1 MPETTTNNEVYQPMT
16 FDAIKIGL
24 ASPEKIRE
32 WSHGEVKKPE
42 TINYRT
48 LKPEKDGLFCERIFG
63 PSKDWEC
70 HCGKYKKI
78 RYKGVVCDR
87 CGVEV
92 TKSSVRRERMGHIE
106 LAAPVSH
113 IWYFKGIPSR
123 MGLILDLSP
132 RTLEKVLY
140 FANYIVLDPGTT
152 DLTKKQVLTEKEYQE
167 AKEKWGNAFRAG
179 MGAESIKELLEEI
192 DMEKESEELK
202 RGLKESTG
210 QKRARIIKRLEV
222 VEAFRESGN
231 RPEWMVMT
239 AIPVIPPDLR
249 PMVQLDGGRFA
260 TSDLNDLYRRIIN
273 RNNRLKRLLE
283 LGAPDIIVRNEKRML
298 QEAVDAL
305 IDNGRRGRPV
315 TGPGNRALKSL
326 SDMLKGKSGR
336 FRQNLLGKRVDY
348 SGRSVIVVGPELKIY
363 QCGLPKEMAIELFK
377 PFVMKELVAN
387 GTSHNIKNAKK
398 MVERL
403 EPQVWDVLEDV
414 IKEHPVMLNRA
425 PTLHRLG
432 IQAFEPILVEG
443 KAIKLHPLVC
453 TAFNADFD
461 GDQMAVHLP
470 LTVEAQAEC
479 RFMLLSPNNLLK
491 PSDGG
496 PVAVP
501 SQDMVLGIYYLTQE
515 RPGELGEG
523 KFFKNLNEA
532 ILAYENKYIKLQ
544 TKITVRVTKT
554 MPDGSVLTGNV
565 SSTLG
570 RFLFNEILP
579 QDLGFVDR
587 TIPGNELNLEV
598 DFLVGKKQLK
608 QILEKVINTHGATK
622 TAEVLDNIKS
632 MGYKYSTRAA
642 MTVSISDMTVPP
654 QKPEMIKSAQD
665 IVDRITRNYKRGLIT
680 DEERYKEV
688 IETWKETDDQL
699 TKALLGGLDK
709 YNNIFMMADSG
720 ARGSDKQIKQLA
732 GMRGLMADTTGHT
745 IELPIKSNFREGL
758 DVLEYFMS
766 AHGARKG
773 LSDTALRTADS
784 GYLTRRLVDVSQEL
798 IIREIDCCAGGEIPG
813 MYVKQFSDG
822 KEEIESLQERIT
834 GRFSCEDITTADGE
848 VIVKA
853 NHMITPKRAAR
864 VMKEGV
870 DKDGQPFKKIKVRTI
885 LTCRSH
891 IGICAKCYGANMATG
906 EPVQV
911 GESVGIIAAQSIGEP
926 GTQLTMRTF
935 HTGGVAGGDIT
946 QGLPRVEEL
955 FEARKPKGLAIIT
968 EISGLAT
975 LKDTKKKREIIV
987 TNEET
992 GESKTYL
999 IPYGSRIKQVDGQH
1013 LEAGDELTEGSVN
1026 PHDILKIK
1034 GVKAVQDYMLR
1045 EVQRVYRLQ
1054 GVEIN
1059 DKHIEVIVRQMLK
1072 KIRIE
1077 NNGDTEFLPGTLVDI
1092 LDYEDVN
1099 ERMLAEG
1106 KEPAEG
1112 KRVILGITKASLA
1125 TNSFLS
1131 AASFQ
1136 ETTKVLTEAAIKG
1149 KIDPLIGLKEN
1160 VIIGKLIPAGTGLKR
1175 YSNVQI
1181 DTSGTDDYKYVK
1193 QPKAETA
1200 AKPEEE
1206 QEMNLE
1212 EMNGLEEDTMELAEM
1227 DGATESDLAEDA
1239 SEAAEEFVDLGE
1251 E

>member
-1 MPETTTNNEVYQPMT
+1 MPETTNNETYQPIT

-24 ASPEKIRE
+24 ASPDKIRE
-32 WSHGEVKKPE
+32 WSHGEVLKPE

-78 RYKGVVCDR
+78 RYKGVICDR

-123 MGLILDLSP
+123 MGLMLDLSP
-132 RTLEKVLY
+132 RVLEKVLY
-140 FANYIVLDPGTT
+140 FANYIVLDKGTSE
-152 DLTKKQVLTEKEYQE
+152 LQYKQVLTEREFQE
-167 AKEKWGNAFRAG
+167 AREKYGMTFRVG
-179 MGAESIKELLEEI
+179 MGAEAVKELLEAI

-202 RGLKESTG
+202 RGLKEATG

-231 RPEWMVMT
+231 RPEWMIMT
-239 AIPVIPPDLR
+239 VIPVIPPDLR

-403 EPQVWDVLEDV
+403 QPEVWDVLEEV

-453 TAFNADFD
+453 TTFNADFD

-470 LTVEAQAEC
+470 LSVEAQAEC
-479 RFMLLSPNNLLK
+479 RFLLLSPNNLLK

-515 RPGELGEG
+515 RPGSIGEG
-523 KFFKNLNEA
+523 KYFKSVNEA
-532 ILAYENKYIKLQ
+532 ILAYENKALTLQ
-544 TKITVRVTKT
+544 TRIKVRMTKT
-554 MPDGSVLTGNV
+554 MPDGTTKTGTV
-565 SSTLG
+565 ESTLG

-579 QDLGFVDR
+579 QDLGFVNR
-587 TIPGNELNLEV
+587 SIPENEMKLEV
-598 DFLVGKKQLK
+598 DFHVGKKQLK

-622 TAEVLDNIKS
+622 TAEVLDDIKAT
-632 MGYKYSTRAA
+632 GYKFSTRAA

-654 QKPEMIKSAQD
+654 EKPELIKQAQET
-665 IVDRITRNYKRGLIT
+665 VDHITKNYKRGLIT
-680 DEERYKEV
+680 EEERYKEV
-688 IETWKETDDQL
+688 VETWKETDDVL
-699 TKALLGGLDK
+699 TRKLLDGLDK

-773 LSDTALRTADS
+773 MSDTALRTADS
-784 GYLTRRLVDVSQEL
+784 GYLTRRLVDVSQDL
-798 IIREIDCCAGGEIPG
+798 IIREMDCCEGKEIPG
-813 MYVKQFSDG
+813 MYVKAFTDG

-834 GRFSCEDITTADGE
+834 GRFSCETIKNKDGE
-848 VIVKA
+848 ILVKA

-864 VMKEGV
+864 IMSEGV
-870 DKDGQPFKKIKVRTI
+870 DANGKPFEQIKIRTI
-885 LTCRSH
+885 LNCKSH
-891 IGICAKCYGANMATG
+891 VGVCAKCYGSNMATG

-935 HTGGVAGGDIT
+935 HNGGVAGGDIT

-968 EISGLAT
+968 EISGVAT

-987 TNEET
+987 TNSET

-999 IPYGSRIKQVDGQH
+999 IPYGSRIKVQDGVY
-1013 LEAGDELTEGSVN
+1013 LDAGDELTEGSVN
-1026 PHDILKIK
+1026 PHDILRIK
-1034 GVKAVQDYMLR
+1034 GVNAVQDYMLR

-1059 DKHIEVIVRQMLK
+1059 DKHIEVIVRQMMK

-1077 NNGDTEFLPGTLVDI
+1077 DNGDTELLPGTMVDI
-1092 LDYEDVN
+1092 LDFEDIN
-1099 ERMLAEG
+1099 EEMIAQG

-1112 KRVILGITKASLA
+1112 KQVMLGITKASLA

-1149 KIDPLIGLKEN
+1149 KVDPLIGLKEN
-1160 VIIGKLIPAGTGLKR
+1160 VIIGKLIPAGTGMKR
-1175 YSNVQI
+1175 YRNVKL
-1181 DTSGTDDYKYVK
+1181 DTGEDEYEMEDDDLMLDETEMSEEQTEITSKETTAD
-1193 QPKAETA
+1193 AETA
-1200 AKPEEE
+1200 A
-1206 QEMNLE
+1206 
-1212 EMNGLEEDTMELAEM
+1212 AENA
-1227 DGATESDLAEDA
+1227 DENVADDFDEVDLTAED
-1239 SEAAEEFVDLGE
+1239 SDSTEE
-1251 E
+1251 